1 MRVLITGA
9 SGFLGQSLLS
19 YLLDNTKHE
28 IFTLSRSEF
37 DYWNHYTVDLLDLA
51 SLRDSISKIQPDM
64 VIHAAG
70 NASNKPDAE
79 NPSGVLQSNI
89 IGTNN
94 LLSCF
99 KNNPIFINISSVV
112 VYGKFSLKN
121 PAYYLTATNP
131 LSLYAV
137 SKLASEDLVNVY
149 TDQKRVQGISIR
161 LPALVGRAA
170 THGLLKDL
178 VFKLL
183 GPEPTL
189 NLIGSAPGSIKP
201 FCHVDDVADL
211 ICKIGIHF
219 NATDYNKFVIIG
231 NEDSL
236 SVEEIANIVMDELGI
251 RKDIV
256 WSGESWAGD
265 NPQIYISPD
274 LYPKNNSTETI
285 IKYTREIVQCQEE

>member
-1 MRVLITGA
+1 MRVLITGG

-19 YLLDNTKHE
+19 YLLDNTKYE

-37 DYWNHYTVDLLDLA
+37 DYKNHHIVDLLELGR
-51 SLRDSISKIQPDM
+51 LREVIDKIQPDI
-64 VIHAAG
+64 VFHAAG

-94 LLSCF
+94 LLSCL

-149 TDQKRVQGISIR
+149 TDQKKVQGISIR

-178 VFKLL
+178 VLKLL

-189 NLIGSAPGSIKP
+189 NLIGNAPGSIKP
-201 FCHVDDVADL
+201 FCNVDDVADL

-219 NATDYNKFVIIG
+219 NAADYNKFVIIS

-236 SVEEIANIVMDELGI
+236 SVEEVAHLVMDELNI

-256 WSGESWAGD
+256 WSGQSWVGD
-265 NPQIYISPD
+265 NPQIYISSD
-274 LYPKNNSTETI
+274 LYPKNNSTETVL
-285 IKYTREIVQCQEE
+285 KYIREIIQCQKE